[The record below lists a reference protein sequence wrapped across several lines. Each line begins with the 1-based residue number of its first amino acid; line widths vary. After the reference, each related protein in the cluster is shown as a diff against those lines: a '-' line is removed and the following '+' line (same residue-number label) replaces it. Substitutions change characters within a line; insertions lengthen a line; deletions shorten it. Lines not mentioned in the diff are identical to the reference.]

1 MARNL
6 VRLDIDVSKASK
18 KLFRLERKMRTE
30 GVAGA
35 QEIGELGKFYARSIA
50 PYYSG
55 ATFRNITLRRG
66 DDESESVIFARNP
79 VAGDGHRRNIK
90 NFNLIRWMHTSPR
103 AKSHIRSGEPQF
115 MYKTRDYLAKQAP
128 LRMKTRFNKIIVEFN
143 RT

>member
-6 VRLDIDVSKASK
+6 IRLDIDVSKASR
-18 KLFRLERKMRTE
+18 KLFSLERKMQTAAN
-30 GVAGA
+30 AGIK
-35 QEIGELGKFYARSIA
+35 EVGELGKFYAHSIA

-79 VAGDGHRRNIK
+79 VAGDGHKRNIK

-103 AKSHIRSGEPQF
+103 ARGHIRSGEPQF

-128 LRMKTRFNKIIVEFN
+128 LRMQTRFNKIIVEFN